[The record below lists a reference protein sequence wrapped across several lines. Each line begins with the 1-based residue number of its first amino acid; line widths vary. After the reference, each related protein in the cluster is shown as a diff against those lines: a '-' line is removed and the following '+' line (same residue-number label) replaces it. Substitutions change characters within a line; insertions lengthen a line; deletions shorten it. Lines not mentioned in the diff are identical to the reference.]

1 MIEVKQNEVIVTKN
15 NTTKVY
21 TLKEYTD
28 TIYYRKLYTRI
39 YQIICLL
46 STLFIPSIM
55 INLFKWQET
64 LEMLLVGV

>member
-39 YQIICLL
+39 YQIICILA
-46 STLFIPSIM
+46 TMFIPAIM
-55 INLFKWQET
+55 INLFK
-64 LEMLLVGV
+64 

>member
-1 MIEVKQNEVIVTKN
+1 MIEVKQGKVTVYKN

-39 YQIICLL
+39 YQIICFIA
-46 STLFIPSIM
+46 TMFIPTII
-55 INLFKWQET
+55 INLFK
-64 LEMLLVGV
+64 

>member
-1 MIEVKQNEVIVTKN
+1 MIEVKQGKVTVTKN

-39 YQIICLL
+39 YQIICILA
-46 STLFIPSIM
+46 TVFIPSIL
-55 INLFKWQET
+55 INLFK
-64 LEMLLVGV
+64 

>member
-46 STLFIPSIM
+46 STTIYSS
-55 INLFKWQET
+55 NND
-64 LEMLLVGV
+64 

>member
-1 MIEVKQNEVIVTKN
+1 MVEVKQGEVIVYKN

-39 YQIICLL
+39 YQIICFIA
-46 STLFIPSIM
+46 TMFIPAIM
-55 INLFKWQET
+55 INLFKWQE
-64 LEMLLVGV
+64 M

>member
-1 MIEVKQNEVIVTKN
+1 MIEVKQGKVTVTKN

-39 YQIICLL
+39 YQIICII
-46 STLFIPSIM
+46 STMFIPAIM
-55 INLFKWQET
+55 INLFK
-64 LEMLLVGV
+64 

>member
-28 TIYYRKLYTRI
+28 NIYYRKLYTRI
-39 YQIICLL
+39 YQIICIIA
-46 STLFIPSIM
+46 TMFIPAIM
-55 INLFKWQET
+55 INLFK
-64 LEMLLVGV
+64 

>member
-46 STLFIPSIM
+46 STLFIPAIM